1 MTWRTARER
10 DVERRRDEPPR
21 KENCSGPHR
30 DGSGRNH
37 GTPETGR
44 RISADG
50 DGDENPRRRGF
61 TVLRSVGREVE
72 SALLAPGGG
81 TGGRPRA
88 PYFSV
93 WGGSGGASG
102 LSG

>member
-10 DVERRRDEPPR
+10 DAERRRDEPPR

-72 SALLAPGGG
+72 AALLAPGRGG
-81 TGGRPRA
+81 GGAARA
-88 PYFSV
+88 PFLAV
-93 WGGSGGASG
+93 WGERLGEGA
-102 LSG
+102 